1 MLLIK
6 LTIPL
11 LFTVAILL
19 TACGNAADSNT
30 PQSQSPVAAP
40 PAPPPSAKSEV
51 YLYTTRVD
59 KLNLRDQPNK
69 GGKVITQLAEGEFL
83 EGTGEVSAN
92 KEKAMLRG
100 IEWNEP
106 YFKVASTTPERHTGW
121 AYGGALQRVYSGP
134 RATSPDLGKLTQLSM
149 FLKTLDPKKLAS
161 GQQAWNYV
169 QTNFASSKGTLA
181 DAAFLLLE
189 RFLFRMEI
197 EGEFYKLTESVKW
210 SDEDYQ
216 AIDANRF
223 VMNKYP
229 IAKELG
235 SNGFRLYTGEGLV
248 FPVVDWNKLS
258 SFFATKVTPPMKIYL
273 LQTAMEKTE
282 NFMNDGG
289 FSIPMEQ
296 VADRAVFW
304 EKFNQEHPDFVLRE
318 ETRESQQWLR
328 HGLTNGADNTPVFDY
343 ETKAV
348 REEFTKMWKYV
359 QEKYPGTAAAR
370 RVKEF
375 SDMIAAEGGK
385 LTNKVEDLRQKYSD
399 ELMN

>member
-1 MLLIK
+1 MSLTKLIILL
-6 LTIPL
+6 L
-11 LFTVAILL
+11 LTVATLL
-19 TACGNAADSNT
+19 TACGNATDSNA
-30 PQSQSPVAAP
+30 PQSQSPA
-40 PAPPPSAKSEV
+40 PAPATSLPSAKSEV
-51 YLYTTRVD
+51 YLYITKVD

-92 KEKAMLRG
+92 KEKATLRG

-106 YFKVASTTPERHTGW
+106 YFKVASTTPQRHTGW

-134 RATSPDLGKLTQLSM
+134 RATSPDLGKLAQLSM

-189 RFLFRMEI
+189 SFLFRMET
-197 EGEFYKLTESVKW
+197 EGEFYKMTESVKW
-210 SDEDYQ
+210 TDEDYQ

-229 IAKELG
+229 ISKDLG
-235 SNGFRLYTGEGLV
+235 NNGFRLHTGEGLV
-248 FPVVDWNKLS
+248 FPVVDWDKLS
-258 SFFATKVTPPMKIYL
+258 AFFAGNVTPTMKIYL
-273 LQTAMEKTE
+273 LQTELEKTE
-282 NFMNDGG
+282 NSMDDGG
-289 FSIPMEQ
+289 FTIPMEQ

-304 EKFNQEHPDFVLRE
+304 EKFNQAHPDFVLRE
-318 ETRESQQWLR
+318 ETRASQQWMR
-328 HGLTNGADNTPVFDY
+328 HSLTNGADNTPVFDY
-343 ETKAV
+343 DTKMV
-348 REEFTKMWKYV
+348 REEFSKMWKYV
-359 QEKYPGTAAAR
+359 QGKYPGTAAAK

-375 SDMIAAEGGK
+375 SDLVAAEGGK
-385 LTNKVEDLRQKYSD
+385 LTKKVEDQRQKYSD